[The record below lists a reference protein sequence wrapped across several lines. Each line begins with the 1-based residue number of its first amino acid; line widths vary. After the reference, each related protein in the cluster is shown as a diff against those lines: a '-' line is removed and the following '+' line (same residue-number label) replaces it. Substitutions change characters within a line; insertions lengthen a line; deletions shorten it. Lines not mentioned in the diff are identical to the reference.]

1 MTVIEQHT
9 SVEQAI
15 HIFISTTGVSRAHYI
30 RGRLRGHYLVCNV
43 YESKNQLDQERQIGE
58 RGICT
63 MYNYIEMLQPFFL
76 LLPLFRRLSPP
87 WPLPLAA
94 S

>member
-15 HIFISTTGVSRAHYI
+15 HIFISTTGISRAHYI

-58 RGICT
+58 RG
-63 MYNYIEMLQPFFL
+63 MLQPFFL
-76 LLPLFRRLSPP
+76 LLPLFRRLSAP
-87 WPLPLAA
+87 WPLALAA